1 MVTGIPR
8 VSRACQTYV
17 FMADRARTGI
27 ALKYRTIHVWLWMR
41 YNVVRQ
47 RIELRFM
54 SLNFVTAQQ
63 EKVLN

>member
-17 FMADRARTGI
+17 FMADCARTGI

-63 EKVLN
+63 GKVLN